1 MGRIPTR
8 QNKNRGI
15 TAVSLTITITSI
27 YRAIKK
33 LTDSQLSLAHGK
45 NCQIGKSLHLKQ
57 LHYVSLDRHYHQ
69 PAYFMPTAEEAMFS
83 LWPVVPMFGPTS
95 AFFWLRTSMTE
106 RISKK
111 FGGGNLLSSTD
122 ELVTIWAN
130 IVSGRR
136 EQVCQKIRIDV
147 KPVLPRSERST

>member
-15 TAVSLTITITSI
+15 TAVLNTAVSLTITIISI

-95 AFFWLRTSMTE
+95 AFFGFAR
-106 RISKK
+106 
-111 FGGGNLLSSTD
+111 
-122 ELVTIWAN
+122 V
-130 IVSGRR
+130 
-136 EQVCQKIRIDV
+136 
-147 KPVLPRSERST
+147 